1 MTDDNHRTKRRKPCW
16 KEVVLVISLGLNIL
30 VIGLIAGAFLREG
43 KPIGFRPDRNIAALG
58 LRPYYRA
65 LDKKDRVELRK
76 SARAQQGG
84 FRSGAKVM
92 RAALLVVADRLE
104 AEPFDLG
111 AVKAELTSQADVI
124 AGNISFGHK
133 LLLEQI
139 SGMTREERKKMAD
152 NLRRP
157 PRQSGAKKALRPNT
171 KPLN

>member
-1 MTDDNHRTKRRKPCW
+1 MTDDNHQTERRKLRW

-30 VIGLIAGAFLREG
+30 IIGLIAGAFLREG
-43 KPIGFRPDRNIAALG
+43 KPAGFRADRNIAALG

-84 FRSGAKVM
+84 FRNGANAM
-92 RAALLVVADRLE
+92 RAALFALADSLE
-104 AEPFDLG
+104 AEPLDLD
-111 AVKAELTSQADVI
+111 AVKAELTLQADAI

-139 SGMTREERKKMAD
+139 AGMTREERKHMA
-152 NLRRP
+152 NKLRRP
-157 PRQSGAKKALRPNT
+157 PRQSGAKKLLRPNA